1 MMSEDLAVDVGLT
14 PDSPEFI
21 KFVDKVDSIL
31 QYGCTSV
38 TRVVQDIVDK
48 CHTSELDIARTVI
61 LACASSTTSKRQSKL
76 KWWETYQTPTH
87 PRRRPRDQQQPRRP
101 RDQQQRRHPHDQQ
114 QRRRPRDQQQ
124 SPKRRWSMS
133 PLFQRQKR
141 PRSPTE
147 QRHASPRS
155 DRYERPPE
163 QTRSHKRRPCIFP
176 LTDQTLVVVHTQI
189 VQEEPTA
196 ETTDI
201 TTTSEETRS
210 GLDPCHPCLIPTV
223 MSRPGHKPKDVVNID
238 LWHGH
243 QQKKKTKNNFN
254 LIPSLL
260 ICVYYHHCLTRF
272 PSFVTACV
280 SIPVKL

>member
-124 SPKRRWSMS
+124 SPKRRRSMS

-163 QTRSHKRRPCIFP
+163 QTRSHKRRPMHLSFDRP
-176 LTDQTLVVVHTQI
+176 N
-189 VQEEPTA
+189 
-196 ETTDI
+196 
-201 TTTSEETRS
+201 S
-210 GLDPCHPCLIPTV
+210 GRRT
-223 MSRPGHKPKDVVNID
+223 G
-238 LWHGH
+238 
-243 QQKKKTKNNFN
+243 
-254 LIPSLL
+254 
-260 ICVYYHHCLTRF
+260 
-272 PSFVTACV
+272 
-280 SIPVKL
+280 